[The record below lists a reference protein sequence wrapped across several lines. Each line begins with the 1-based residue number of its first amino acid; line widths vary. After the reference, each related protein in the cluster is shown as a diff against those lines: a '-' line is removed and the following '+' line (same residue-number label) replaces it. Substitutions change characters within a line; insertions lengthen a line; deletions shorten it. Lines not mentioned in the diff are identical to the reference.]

1 MCLDLAV
8 LLMFQFAGELIR
20 AVTGLPI
27 PGPVIG
33 MMLLLIA
40 LLAKLPLPAG
50 IHSTSRK
57 LLAYLGLLFV
67 PAGAGVVTRL
77 PMIGAHWLPIVI
89 AVVGSTVITMVMTAV
104 VMRGLERLG
113 TVSWRAIDPRKRP
126 KAQKDQHE
134 SHLGAI

>member
-1 MCLDLAV
+1 MCLDLAI
-8 LLMFQFAGELIR
+8 LLMFQFAGEMMR
-20 AVTGLPI
+20 AVTGLPV

-33 MMLLLIA
+33 MVLLLIA
-40 LLAKLPLPAG
+40 LLAKLPVPAG
-50 IHSTSRK
+50 IHATSRK

-89 AVVGSTVITMVMTAV
+89 AVVGSTIITMVITAV

-113 TVSWRAIDPRKRP
+113 TVNWRAIGFRKP
-126 KAQKDQHE
+126 SPSAE
-134 SHLGAI
+134 GST

>member
-1 MCLDLAV
+1 MCLDLAI
-8 LLMFQFAGELIR
+8 LLMFQFAGEMMR
-20 AVTGLPI
+20 AVTGLPV

-33 MMLLLIA
+33 MVLLLVA
-40 LLAKLPLPAG
+40 LLAKLPVPAG
-50 IHSTSRK
+50 IHATSRK

-89 AVVGSTVITMVMTAV
+89 AVVGSTIITMVITAV

-113 TVSWRAIDPRKRP
+113 TVNWRAIGFRKP
-126 KAQKDQHE
+126 SPSAE
-134 SHLGAI
+134 GST

>member
-1 MCLDLAV
+1 MGLDLAT
-8 LLMFQFAGELIR
+8 LLMFQFAGEMIR
-20 AVTGLPI
+20 AVTGLPV

-33 MMLLLIA
+33 MVLLLVA
-40 LLAKLPLPAG
+40 LLAKLPVPAG
-50 IHSTSRK
+50 IHATSRK

-89 AVVGSTVITMVMTAV
+89 AVVGSTIITMVITAV

-113 TVSWRAIDPRKRP
+113 TVSRRSIGFSKPSPSA
-126 KAQKDQHE
+126 E
-134 SHLGAI
+134 GST

>member
-20 AVTGLPI
+20 AVSGLPV

-33 MMLLLIA
+33 MVLLLIA
-40 LLAKLPLPAG
+40 LVTKLPLPEG
-50 IHSTSRK
+50 IHATSRK

-67 PAGAGVVTRL
+67 PAGAGIVTRL
-77 PMIGAHWLPIVI
+77 PLIGAHWLPIVI
-89 AVVGSTVITMVMTAV
+89 AVVGSTIITMVITAL

-113 TVSWRAIDPRKRP
+113 TASWRAMGSREPSP
-126 KAQKDQHE
+126 SSSPSAE
-134 SHLGAI
+134 GST

>member
-1 MCLDLAV
+1 MCLDLAI
-8 LLMFQFAGELIR
+8 LLMFQFAGEMMR
-20 AVTGLPI
+20 AITGLPV

-33 MMLLLIA
+33 MVLLLIA
-40 LLAKLPLPAG
+40 LLAKLPVPAG
-50 IHSTSRK
+50 IHATSRK

-89 AVVGSTVITMVMTAV
+89 AVVGSTIITMVITAV

-113 TVSWRAIDPRKRP
+113 TVNWRAIGFRKP
-126 KAQKDQHE
+126 SPSAE
-134 SHLGAI
+134 GST

>member
-1 MCLDLAV
+1 MGLDLAI
-8 LLMFQFAGELIR
+8 LLMFQFAGEMMR
-20 AVTGLPI
+20 AVTGLPV

-33 MMLLLIA
+33 MVLLLVA
-40 LLAKLPLPAG
+40 LLAKLPVAAG
-50 IHSTSRK
+50 IHATSRK

-89 AVVGSTVITMVMTAV
+89 AVVGSTIITMVITAV

-113 TVSWRAIDPRKRP
+113 TVNWRAIGFRKP
-126 KAQKDQHE
+126 SPSAE
-134 SHLGAI
+134 GST

>member
-8 LLMFQFAGELIR
+8 LLMFQFAGEMVR
-20 AVTGLPI
+20 AITGLPV

-33 MMLLLIA
+33 MVLLLIA
-40 LLAKLPLPAG
+40 FLAKLPVPAG
-50 IHSTSRK
+50 IHATSRK

-77 PMIGAHWLPIVI
+77 PMIGVHWLPIVI
-89 AVVGSTVITMVMTAV
+89 AVVGSTVITMVITAV

-113 TVSWRAIDPRKRP
+113 TVSWRAIGLRKP
-126 KAQKDQHE
+126 SPSAE
-134 SHLGAI
+134 VST

>member
-1 MCLDLAV
+1 MGLDLAI
-8 LLMFQFAGELIR
+8 LLMFQFAGEMMR
-20 AVTGLPI
+20 AVTGLPV

-33 MMLLLIA
+33 MVLLLIV
-40 LLAKLPLPAG
+40 LLAKLPVPAG
-50 IHSTSRK
+50 IHATSRK

-89 AVVGSTVITMVMTAV
+89 AVVGSTVITMVITAV

-113 TVSWRAIDPRKRP
+113 TVSWRAIGSREPSP
-126 KAQKDQHE
+126 SAE
-134 SHLGAI
+134 GST

>member
-20 AVTGLPI
+20 AVTGLPA

-33 MMLLLIA
+33 MVLLLIA
-40 LLAKLPLPAG
+40 LLAKLPVPAG
-50 IHSTSRK
+50 IHATSRK

-89 AVVGSTVITMVMTAV
+89 AVVGSTIITMVITAL
-104 VMRGLERLG
+104 VMSGLERLA
-113 TVSWRAIDPRKRP
+113 TVSWRAIGPREP
-126 KAQKDQHE
+126 SPSAE
-134 SHLGAI
+134 GST

>member
-1 MCLDLAV
+1 MCLDLAI
-8 LLMFQFAGELIR
+8 LLMFQFAGEMIR
-20 AVTGLPI
+20 AVTGLPV

-33 MMLLLIA
+33 MVLLLVA
-40 LLAKLPLPAG
+40 LLAKLPVAAG
-50 IHSTSRK
+50 IHATSRK

-89 AVVGSTVITMVMTAV
+89 AVVGSTIITMVITAV

-113 TVSWRAIDPRKRP
+113 TVNWRAIGFRKP
-126 KAQKDQHE
+126 SPSAE
-134 SHLGAI
+134 GST

>member
-1 MCLDLAV
+1 MCLDLAI
-8 LLMFQFAGELIR
+8 LLMFQFAGEMIR
-20 AVTGLPI
+20 AVTGLPV

-33 MMLLLIA
+33 MVLLLVA
-40 LLAKLPLPAG
+40 LLAKLPVPAG
-50 IHSTSRK
+50 IHATSRK

-89 AVVGSTVITMVMTAV
+89 AVVGSTIITMVITAV

-113 TVSWRAIDPRKRP
+113 TASWRAIGSREPSP
-126 KAQKDQHE
+126 SAE
-134 SHLGAI
+134 GST

>member
-1 MCLDLAV
+1 MGLDLAI
-8 LLMFQFAGELIR
+8 LLMFQFAGEMMQ
-20 AVTGLPI
+20 AVTGLPV

-33 MMLLLIA
+33 MVLLLVA
-40 LLAKLPLPAG
+40 LLAKLPVPAG
-50 IHSTSRK
+50 IHATSRK

-89 AVVGSTVITMVMTAV
+89 AVVGSTIITMVITAV

-113 TVSWRAIDPRKRP
+113 TVNWRAIGFRKP
-126 KAQKDQHE
+126 SPSAE
-134 SHLGAI
+134 GST

>member
-1 MCLDLAV
+1 MGLDLAI
-8 LLMFQFAGELIR
+8 LLMFQFAGEMMR
-20 AVTGLPI
+20 AVTGLPV

-33 MMLLLIA
+33 MVLLLVA
-40 LLAKLPLPAG
+40 LLAKLPVPAG
-50 IHSTSRK
+50 IHATSRK

-89 AVVGSTVITMVMTAV
+89 AVVGSTIITMVITAV

-113 TVSWRAIDPRKRP
+113 TVSWRAIGFRKP
-126 KAQKDQHE
+126 SPNAE
-134 SHLGAI
+134 GST